1 VPPAGLLKEWADKVS
16 DKDILFKEGETAAGA
31 YIILEGE
38 VKLTRKNNA
47 VKNILIPSVGPD
59 EAI

>member
-47 VKNILIPSVGPD
+47 VKIY
-59 EAI
+59 